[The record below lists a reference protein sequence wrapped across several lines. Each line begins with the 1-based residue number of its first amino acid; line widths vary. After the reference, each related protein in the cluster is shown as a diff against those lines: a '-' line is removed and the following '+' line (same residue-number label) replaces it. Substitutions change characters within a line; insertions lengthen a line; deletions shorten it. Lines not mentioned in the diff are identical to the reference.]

1 MTEREVSRIGGVA
14 DSADSVLG
22 DTNPEMQQPDY
33 LPPKPAYLKSELG
46 ELTFRDLQSR
56 RNRLDNQFAR
66 DLLAKLWQEVE
77 DSGLLKDQSFLQNRN
92 PVRLSEV
99 MEGNIPR
106 LQNLL
111 ERLRAE
117 HLGVLLLGH
126 EEEVLTRLNALHPLQ
141 RMLMPARMPVDNTG
155 RVRLL
160 IDYAENITVP
170 FHRTSHAFRRA
181 GLITLLV
188 CVSLAMILIPILV
201 GDDFNFSTVFSQFP
215 TWYIL
220 SITAFRRNHT
230 GLRALA
236 LYISLSDEFA
246 SDDYGVELHAEDSL
260 P

>member
-1 MTEREVSRIGGVA
+1 MTELERGRTAGQAGIGNYQL
-14 DSADSVLG
+14 DSSD
-22 DTNPEMQQPDY
+22 PELEQPNY
-33 LPPKPAYLKSELG
+33 LPPKPGYLKSELG
-46 ELTFRDLQSR
+46 ELTFRDLQAR
-56 RNRLDNQFAR
+56 RDRLDNQFAR
-66 DLLAKLWQEVE
+66 DLLGKLWKQVE
-77 DSGLLKDQSFLQNRN
+77 DSGLLKDQSFFQNRN

-99 MEGNIPR
+99 MESNIPR
-106 LQNLL
+106 LQDLL
-111 ERLRAE
+111 KRLRGE

-160 IDYAENITVP
+160 IDYAENITAP

-188 CVSLAMILIPILV
+188 CVSLAMILIPVLV
-201 GDDFNFSTVFSQFP
+201 GDDFHFSTVFSQFP

-246 SDDYGVELHAEDSL
+246 CDDHDAEPQAEDSL